1 MEMRHKDAVMHE
13 KAEGKL
19 QISLRYISGC
29 LSRHPPPSCTAS
41 MRSSQIPYGC

>member
-19 QISLRYISGC
+19 QISLHYISGC
-29 LSRHPPPSCTAS
+29 LSGHPPPSCTAS
-41 MRSSQIPYGC
+41 MRSPQIVYGC